1 MTLEYAVQKWVLSL
15 FILPYSILI
24 VLSSNLIFTEPEPLW
39 VCKQAINP
47 KVLADAG
54 RPSMCA
60 VNGITTI
67 VYMQQY

>member
-1 MTLEYAVQKWVLSL
+1 MGVVS
-15 FILPYSILI
+15 IYS
-24 VLSSNLIFTEPEPLW
+24 SIFHINSPLLKSHFTGPEPLW

-54 RPSMCA
+54 RPSMCV